1 MAIRTIREIGDTVLE
16 KKCKEITEVTPRIKT
31 LIADMLDT
39 MYDARGVGLAAP
51 QVGVLKQITVIDIGE
66 GPIILM
72 NPKMVETSGEQ
83 SGYEGCLSLPGKL
96 GTVVRPLY
104 AKVEAFDENMQKI
117 VVEGE
122 GLMARALCHELD
134 HLQGRNFVSL
144 VEGELYDSEDIK
156 EDMAEEPIEDEE
168 E

>member
-16 KKCKEITEVTPRIKT
+16 KRCKEIAEVTPRIKT

-66 GPIILM
+66 GPVILI
-72 NPKMVETSGEQ
+72 NPEMVKMRGDQ

-96 GTVVRPLY
+96 GTVVRPAY
-104 AKVEAFDENMQKI
+104 VKVEALDENMQPI

-134 HLQGRNFVSL
+134 HLQGVNFVSL
-144 VEGELYDSEDIK
+144 VEGELYDT
-156 EDMAEEPIEDEE
+156 EEIEAALTEDEE